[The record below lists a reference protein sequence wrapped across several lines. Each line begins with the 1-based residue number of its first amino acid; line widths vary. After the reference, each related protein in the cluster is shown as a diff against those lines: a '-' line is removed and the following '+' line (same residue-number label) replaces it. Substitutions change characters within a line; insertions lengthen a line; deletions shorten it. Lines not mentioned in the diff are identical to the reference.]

1 MLNISTYTE
10 RENGFSQ
17 LLHLLFSLLNP
28 QLGALLDLTEL
39 PLTKIK
45 NQKSCNRTE
54 VDAFHSLLHYP
65 DFLLHWACARTEV
78 SCH

>member
-1 MLNISTYTE
+1 MLNISTYAE

-45 NQKSCNRTE
+45 NKKLCN
-54 VDAFHSLLHYP
+54 
-65 DFLLHWACARTEV
+65 
-78 SCH
+78 